1 MQIQIN
7 TSPSTSQ
14 IIRRTLVALAILLWL
29 AALAASL
36 GQVAGYF
43 IVAIQQTLVLL
54 PSFALSGWQALQ
66 SGSAFSSEFSLCSI
80 ESLIFWPLVNSA
92 AKLA

>member
-1 MQIQIN
+1 MQIQVN

-14 IIRRTLVALAILLWL
+14 IIRRALVALAILLWI

-36 GQVAGYF
+36 GQVAGYLV
-43 IVAIQQTLVLL
+43 VAIRQTLVLL

-80 ESLIFWPLVNSA
+80 ESLIFWPLVTSA